1 MSAVAVPVFGSRKD
15 HLAVAKV
22 LLLSMVLLYLGLLS
36 FAAVNSMKVECGPV
50 YLTGGGKLLTGDG
63 KLLTLGERCY
73 GRFILDQSFL
83 DGPDGLAGGLRV
95 HLPAWL
101 SDRSWWIAS

>member
-1 MSAVAVPVFGSRKD
+1 MSVVASPAFAVPRKYR
-15 HLAVAKV
+15 LANLAM
-22 LLLSMVLLYLGLLS
+22 LLLLYLGLLS
-36 FAAVNSMKVECGPV
+36 FVAVGQIKVECGPV
-50 YLTGGGKLLTGDG
+50 YLTGGGKLLTSEDG
-63 KLLTLGERCY
+63 KLLTSDEERCY

-101 SDRSWWIAS
+101 SDRLWWIAS